1 VLDCHPV
8 LLAWLRRRDAGC
20 RRSTNWVAQCPKRDR
35 NRTTSF
41 DRTSGRGSL
50 DVAPRQ
56 GATSPGDGT
65 HQGSGD
71 IVPQID
77 TPLLLDIL
85 LGLIV
90 LLFVPFGIRRGVAK
104 EAMVSAGVLL
114 GATLADRFGAA
125 WGAELATRFGLEQG
139 TATFVASTALLLAC
153 TFLLGYG
160 GGAALGRSRPGT
172 ASRLA
177 GGLLA
182 AFNAAFLLSIL
193 FGWIDEFLHQGAA
206 LDDGIVG
213 EALLRRA
220 DLLLLGAA
228 GVLLVLTVLGWIVNA
243 SRSRR
248 QPRENGG
255 SQMGGIPARQRP
267 VRMANDSDAGKYEP
281 GLEPVSRS
289 GRFGQGVEATSPLA
303 MGSVYAGEPWS
314 RDEQATAANNG
325 HNRADQ
331 IESTRQRPLDAP
343 RSQNDETVWS
353 PWSAAA
359 SDDTVARSEAAGPW
373 PVTSSRGVTD
383 DGRCAVC
390 RARVGSRDVFC
401 PECGATL

>member
-1 VLDCHPV
+1 MGRAMPQARQKPDSVVRPYIRQGFALRGTASGRDEP
-8 LLAWLRRRDAGC
+8 RRRDAI
-20 RRSTNWVAQCPKRDR
+20 RD
-35 NRTTSF
+35 
-41 DRTSGRGSL
+41 
-50 DVAPRQ
+50 P
-56 GATSPGDGT
+56 
-65 HQGSGD
+65 GD

-104 EAMVSAGVLL
+104 EAMVSAGILL

-139 TATFVASTALLLAC
+139 TATFAASTALLLAC

-206 LDDGIVG
+206 LDDGIVS

-255 SQMGGIPARQRP
+255 SQMGGMPARQRP
-267 VRMANDSDAGKYEP
+267 VRMAGDSDAGKYEP
-281 GLEPVSRS
+281 GSEPVSRS

-303 MGSVYAGEPWS
+303 MESTYAGEPWS
-314 RDEQATAANNG
+314 RDGQATAANNG

-331 IESTRQRPLDAP
+331 IESTRQRAPGCAPLPERRDGVVSRGAP
-343 RSQNDETVWS
+343 RPATI
-353 PWSAAA
+353 
-359 SDDTVARSEAAGPW
+359 R
-373 PVTSSRGVTD
+373 SRGVRPPDRGPLPRRGESRTM
-383 DGRCAVC
+383 GAV
-390 RARVGSRDVFC
+390 RSAARGSVPATSFVPSAGQRSSIVC
-401 PECGATL
+401 PRPYLERP

>member
-1 VLDCHPV
+1 MLDCPRV
-8 LLAWLRRRDAGC
+8 LLTPLRRRDAGSW
-20 RRSTNWVAQCPKRDR
+20 RSTNWVAQCPERDR
-35 NRTTSF
+35 NRTASF
-41 DRTSGRGSL
+41 DRTSGKGSL
-50 DVAPRQ
+50 YASPRQ
-56 GATSPGDGT
+56 GVTRPSDGT

-104 EAMVSAGVLL
+104 EAMVSAGALL
-114 GATLADRFGAA
+114 GATLAERFGVA

-139 TATFVASTALLLAC
+139 TATFAASTSLLLAC

-160 GGAALGRSRPGT
+160 GGAALGRTRPGT

-193 FGWIDEFLHQGAA
+193 FGWIDEFLHQGAV

-213 EALLRRA
+213 GALLRRA

-248 QPRENGG
+248 QPRESDG
-255 SQMGGIPARQRP
+255 SLVGGIPARQRP

-281 GLEPVSRS
+281 GREPVSRS
-289 GRFGQGVEATSPLA
+289 GRFGQGVEATSPLS
-303 MGSVYAGEPWS
+303 MGSTYAEEPWS
-314 RDEQATAANNG
+314 RDGQATAANNG
-325 HNRADQ
+325 HNRANQ

-353 PWSAAA
+353 PWSATAG
-359 SDDTVARSEAAGPW
+359 DDTVARTETAGPW

-390 RARVGSRDVFC
+390 RARVGPRDVFC

>member
-1 VLDCHPV
+1 
-8 LLAWLRRRDAGC
+8 
-20 RRSTNWVAQCPKRDR
+20 
-35 NRTTSF
+35 
-41 DRTSGRGSL
+41 
-50 DVAPRQ
+50 
-56 GATSPGDGT
+56 
-65 HQGSGD
+65 
-71 IVPQID
+71 VPQID

-85 LGLIV
+85 LGLVI

-114 GATLADRFGAA
+114 GATLAERFGAA
-125 WGAELATRFGLEQG
+125 WGAELTARFGLEQG
-139 TATFVASTALLLAC
+139 VATFAASTALLLAC

-182 AFNAAFLLSIL
+182 AFNAAFLLSTL
-193 FGWIDEFLHQGAA
+193 FGWIDGLLHQGAA

-228 GVLLVLTVLGWIVNA
+228 GVLLVLTVLGWIVNV

-248 QPRENGG
+248 QPRE
-255 SQMGGIPARQRP
+255 SDRALMGGIPARQRP
-267 VRMANDSDAGKYEP
+267 VRMANDGDAGKYEP

-289 GRFGQGVEATSPLA
+289 GRFGQGVEATAPLPV
-303 MGSVYAGEPWS
+303 GSTYAEAEPWP
-314 RDEQATAANNG
+314 RDGQATLANNG
-325 HNRADQ
+325 HSRASQ
-331 IESTRQRPLDAP
+331 IEGTRQRALDAP
-343 RSQNDETVWS
+343 RSQNDDTVWS

-359 SDDTVARSEAAGPW
+359 GDETVAKPESAAPW

-383 DGRCAVC
+383 DDRCAVC

>member
-1 VLDCHPV
+1 VLDCPRV
-8 LLAWLRRRDAGC
+8 FLARSGVTTRPAGGA
-20 RRSTNWVAQCPKRDR
+20 RTRSRWAPSAAET
-35 NRTTSF
+35 
-41 DRTSGRGSL
+41 GHRGST
-50 DVAPRQ
+50 VHSAGVRSRRQ
-56 GATSPGDGT
+56 GVTSPIDGK
-65 HQGSGD
+65 HQGSGAD

-85 LGLIV
+85 LGLVV

-114 GATLADRFGAA
+114 GATLAERFGAD
-125 WGAELATRFGLEQG
+125 WGAELTTRFGLEQG
-139 TATFVASTALLLAC
+139 AATFAASTALLLAC

-172 ASRLA
+172 ASRLT

-182 AFNAAFLLSIL
+182 AFNAAFLLSTL
-193 FGWIDEFLHQGAA
+193 FGWIDEFLQQGAA

-228 GVLLVLTVLGWIVNA
+228 GVLLGLTVLGWIVNA

-248 QPRENGG
+248 QPRESDG
-255 SQMGGIPARQRP
+255 SLMGGIPARQRP
-267 VRMANDSDAGKYEP
+267 VRLANDGDAGKYEP
-281 GLEPVSRS
+281 GSEPVSRS
-289 GRFGQGVEATSPLA
+289 GRFGQGIEATSPLPV
-303 MGSVYAGEPWS
+303 GSTYGDEPWP
-314 RDEQATAANNG
+314 RDGQATLATNG
-325 HNRADQ
+325 HNRSSQVEA
-331 IESTRQRPLDAP
+331 TRQRALDAP
-343 RSQNDETVWS
+343 QSRNDETVWS

-359 SDDTVARSEAAGPW
+359 GDDTVARSEAAGPW
-373 PVTSSRGVTD
+373 PVTSSPGVTD
-383 DGRCAVC
+383 DDRCAVC
-390 RARVGSRDVFC
+390 RARVGPRDVFC